1 MQTQSY
7 ILTDMWIL
15 AQKLRIPT
23 IQLEDHMKLNKKEG
37 QSVNALSPLKR
48 GNKIIIEG
56 RGNEGSGWERGEE
69 GKGVVAK
76 RREWTST
83 PQCFCS
89 FSQQQI
95 TAIQGSK
102 WARGL
107 WNRDYQQGCHSLDI
121 GMVQTL
127 WHLIITKT
135 LPKLIQKFQ
144 KKN

>member
-7 ILTDMWIL
+7 IFTDMWIL

-69 GKGVVAK
+69 GKQGMERD
-76 RREWTST
+76 RRAVQRTR
-83 PQCFCS
+83 
-89 FSQQQI
+89 
-95 TAIQGSK
+95 K
-102 WARGL
+102 M
-107 WNRDYQQGCHSLDI
+107 NRNKYR
-121 GMVQTL
+121 
-127 WHLIITKT
+127 
-135 LPKLIQKFQ
+135 
-144 KKN
+144 